1 MVFNK
6 PTMRGARDTAIITE
20 TTIDAVAS
28 ATEGEMLSMQKE
40 SVAATKTAILLSVS
54 AITCADYERE
64 VVQIVELNRICIE

>member
-1 MVFNK
+1 
-6 PTMRGARDTAIITE
+6 
-20 TTIDAVAS
+20 
-28 ATEGEMLSMQKE
+28 MLSMQKE